1 MKIGWDDSCLLE
13 YPLYDD
19 YHGCFD
25 LALFLEPAKDYY
37 EAVNK
42 IWIYVALDTLTM
54 KSKKKEPKWQ
64 VNLLIGAV
72 GFLLIGALV
81 AYFLL
86 IITGTDK
93 LVTP

>member
-1 MKIGWDDSCLLE
+1 M
-13 YPLYDD
+13 
-19 YHGCFD
+19 
-25 LALFLEPAKDYY
+25 
-37 EAVNK
+37 
-42 IWIYVALDTLTM
+42 
-54 KSKKKEPKWQ
+54 KKKKPLQWQ